1 MKRTWQHGATPG
13 RQRRSRTHWR
23 RFVFVYLT
31 VIALAAGTIATT
43 TAAAIPV
50 SFAVAGN
57 PFTVTA
63 QRLTAE
69 GATQFAAFRQD
80 ATGHDHPVAVVGIR
94 EAKISGLCQS
104 AVAHTPLGA
113 ATLVVRSDAD
123 RPVRAHDMVID
134 LSEVTGDMT
143 FESVEMGRDAATL
156 NRSGVA
162 GPTGIYAQQA
172 RTLTITD
179 MRLEAWSLT
188 AGMFSL
194 SDASMSVKQGEQP
207 CP

>member
-1 MKRTWQHGATPG
+1 MKWTWQHRARPG

-23 RFVFVYLT
+23 RFIFVYLT
-31 VIALAAGTIATT
+31 VTALAAGTIVTT

-63 QRLTAE
+63 QRLTAD

-123 RPVRAHDMVID
+123 HPVRAHDMVID

-162 GPTGIYAQQA
+162 GPTGTYAQQA
-172 RTLTITD
+172 STLTITD

-194 SDASMSVKQGEQP
+194 SDASLSVERGEQP